1 MKLSASHLK
10 RYKDIAALLW
20 RYGRSDLAEHMR
32 AEDGIDPQDFTSVD
46 PDSSPERLA
55 KDLESMGPTFVKIG
69 QVLAGRPD
77 LMPLAYRTALAR
89 LQDDVKPFP
98 YEEVEKIVES
108 EIGARISKLFSRFDR
123 EPIAAASLG
132 QVHSAAL
139 RDGRAVVVKIQRPDI
154 RPQIAEDFEVLGQ
167 IARLLDRHT
176 DVGQRMRFA
185 STLEEFRVSI
195 QHELDYEREAQNL
208 INVAQN
214 LREFDLIVVPQPVLD
229 YSTRSVLTM
238 EYIDGRKISAFGPLD
253 RLETD
258 GSVLTR
264 QIFQAYL
271 KQILTDGL
279 FHADPHPGNVF
290 ITTDNK
296 IALLDLGMV
305 GRTSP
310 GMQDKLIHLLIAIS
324 EGKGEDAAE
333 VALDI
338 SEKTEGF
345 DPAEFRRRI
354 TKLVAS
360 QRDQSLQRMNIGQS
374 LLELVRD
381 ARETGLYVP
390 SELVLLG
397 KTLLQ
402 LDEVGR
408 ILDPTFDPNA
418 EIRRNVGELM
428 ARRAR
433 QDMNKGSVFG
443 SLLEMK
449 NFVGGL
455 PMRVNRIMDAAANG
469 DLEVKV
475 KVPETTLVIEA
486 MQKIANRITAGL
498 LLAALIVGASLL
510 MRVQT
515 RFTLFGY
522 PGLAILCFLAAAA
535 GALWLLGEIFVH
547 DRRAKKRP
555 VKT

>member
-1 MKLSASHLK
+1 MNLSASHLK
-10 RYKDIAALLW
+10 RYKDIASLLW
-20 RYGRSDLAEHMR
+20 RYGRSDLAKQMQADNTFET
-32 AEDGIDPQDFTSVD
+32 EETVPIDPDGA
-46 PDSSPERLA
+46 PERLA
-55 KDLESMGPTFVKIG
+55 KDLEGMGPTYVKIG

-77 LMPLAYRTALAR
+77 LMPLAYRQALAR
-89 LQDDVKPFP
+89 LQDDVKPFA
-98 YEEVEKIVES
+98 YEEVERIVER
-108 EIGARISKLFSRFDR
+108 EIGARISKAFSRFDR

-139 RDGRAVVVKIQRPDI
+139 RDGRAVVVKVQRPDI
-154 RPQIAEDFEVLGQ
+154 RPQIAEDFEVLAQ

-176 DVGQRMRFA
+176 DAGRRMRFS
-185 STLEEFRVSI
+185 STLEEFRTTI
-195 QHELDYEREAQNL
+195 AHELDYEREAQNL
-208 INVAQN
+208 ITVAEN
-214 LREFDLIVVPQPVLD
+214 LREFDLIVVPQPISD
-229 YSTRSVLTM
+229 YSTKSVLTM
-238 EYIDGRKISAFGPLD
+238 EYIDGRKISKFGPLD

-290 ITTDNK
+290 ITHDNK

-310 GMQDKLIHLLIAIS
+310 GMQDKLIKLLIAMS

-338 SEKTEGF
+338 SEKVEGF
-345 DPAEFRRRI
+345 DSAEFRRRI

-360 QRDQSLQRMNIGQS
+360 HRDEGLQRMNVGQS

-433 QDMNKGSVFG
+433 QDMNQGSVFG

-469 DLEVKV
+469 GLEVKV
-475 KVPETTLVIEA
+475 KVPDTSLVIEA
-486 MQKIANRITAGL
+486 MQKIANRITAGIV
-498 LLAALIVGASLL
+498 LAALIVGAALL

-515 RFTLFGY
+515 RFELWGY
-522 PGLAILCFLAAAA
+522 PGLAILCFITAA
-535 GALWLLGEIFVH
+535 GGAMWLLAEIFVH
-547 DRRAKKRP
+547 DRRARRKGA
-555 VKT
+555 